1 MYTSPASPAGT
12 ASLREPRTVTEV
24 SYLIRSL
31 LEHDPLLGNLVVTGE
46 VADLRQPRSG
56 HSYFTLRDKEAA
68 LRCVLFKGGRGTRHL
83 DEGAQVICEGRAG
96 LYVNRGDL
104 QIVVSN
110 VEPSGTGALQ
120 AALNELRAKLASE
133 GLFDTSRKRR
143 LPRFPKRVAVITS
156 PHGAVIQDITN
167 VIRRRFP
174 LLELVLIPAA
184 VQGENSPTEIIEAF
198 ADLDV
203 LTSQLTVDAVILAR
217 GGGSLEDLMPFND
230 EMVARTIFAS
240 QTPVISGVGHETDHT
255 IADLVADVRVPT
267 PSAAAEIV
275 SPDSAELMN
284 DISTRADALRHSLG
298 ARITSSRQRFE
309 LTCDRLSDT
318 AIDTAKC
325 RAQVE
330 LLLER
335 GGRACRQFIEWKH
348 QSLARSRAELSALSP
363 TNVLKRGYSIA
374 RLKSKDRAVIT
385 RASQVSKGDLIDLT
399 LALGTIE
406 AQTVASSEKQP
417 S

>member
-1 MYTSPASPAGT
+1 MYTSSASPAGMT
-12 ASLREPRTVTEV
+12 SLREPRTVTEV

-133 GLFDTSRKRR
+133 GLFDASRKRR

-240 QTPVISGVGHETDHT
+240 QTPVISGVGHEIDHT
-255 IADLVADVRVPT
+255 IADLVADVRAPT

-318 AIDTAKC
+318 AIDTAQY

-335 GGRACRQFIEWKH
+335 GGRACHQFIEWKH

-363 TNVLKRGYSIA
+363 TNVLRRGYSIA

-399 LALGTIE
+399 LALGTIK
-406 AQTVASSEKQP
+406 AQTVASSEKQT